1 MSKIAF
7 RPNFFEIGL
16 FGIRL
21 RECWNAESC
30 DEEHHALL
38 CLGTHST
45 DTACYWLPYDLFFSK
60 ILSICIHSSPVM
72 VRYGMSFVSSKFR
85 YCICK
90 LFTLQSPRG
99 TSDGPYHV
107 TTQFYF
113 YPVMS
118 NIQHSINIYLWF
130 WRRLKCRT
138 QDSEIRNV
146 LNVTSS

>member
-1 MSKIAF
+1 MDRKALSKIAF

-60 ILSICIHSSPVM
+60 ILSICTHSSPVM

-90 LFTLQSPRG
+90 LFYFAVTARDVRWTVSRNNTVLFLSRDVKYTTFNQYLPVVL
-99 TSDGPYHV
+99 TS
-107 TTQFYF
+107 
-113 YPVMS
+113 
-118 NIQHSINIYLWF
+118 
-130 WRRLKCRT
+130 LKVP
-138 QDSEIRNV
+138 DSRFRN
-146 LNVTSS
+146 S